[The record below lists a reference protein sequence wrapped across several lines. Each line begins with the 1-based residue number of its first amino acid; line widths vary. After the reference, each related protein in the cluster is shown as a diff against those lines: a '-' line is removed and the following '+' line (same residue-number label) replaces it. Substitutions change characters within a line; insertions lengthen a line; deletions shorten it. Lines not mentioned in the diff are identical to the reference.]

1 MNIYIGNLSYS
12 VTEDS
17 LKEMFAQ
24 FGEVASAK
32 IIMDH
37 STNRSKGF
45 GFVEMPDNSEA
56 DQAIKALNGKM
67 IDGRNLKVNQ
77 AKPGGKRHKKSFN
90 RRRY

>member
-12 VTEDS
+12 VTDES
-17 LKEMFAQ
+17 LKEMFAE
-24 FGEVASAK
+24 FGEVESAK
-32 IIMDH
+32 VIMDRY
-37 STNRSKGF
+37 TNRSKGF

-67 IDGRNLKVNQ
+67 IDGRNIKVNP
-77 AKPGGKRHKKSFN
+77 ANPGGKRQKKAFS